1 MTDANVRC
9 GDRFTSLTDVQLQAA
24 RIATGLRSLGAQQGD
39 AVALLLRNDIP
50 FITATLGAA
59 TAGARPTPI
68 NFHSS
73 AEEVGYVLA
82 DSGAKVLVGHTDLL
96 RSLPPSLTKSLTTV
110 HVETPPDIADAFG
123 LSPDDG
129 AVPDSELSWSTLVAG
144 HDPLTDAPGGSPFSV
159 IYTSGT
165 TGHPKGVKRAVATP
179 EQQSRLAQVAA
190 RVLGLRPGSTM
201 LIATPLY
208 HSAPNSAAVFAVH
221 LGCSVVLVPRFEPEV
236 LLELI
241 EAHRVTTAL
250 MVPTMFNR
258 LVKLPDEVKAR
269 YDLSSIEHVI
279 HTAAPCPNETKRRM
293 IEWWGPVICESY
305 ASTEVGSVTF
315 CTSEEWLERPGTVG
329 RPLPEAT
336 IKILDAEG
344 KELPIGEVG
353 EVFARLDAI
362 ADFTYHDKDE
372 LRREVETGGLIT
384 SGDVGYIDEDG
395 YLFLC
400 DRKRDMVIFGGTNV
414 YPAEIEAVLVHMPG
428 VTDCAVFGIPD
439 EDFGEVLAAVV
450 QPDPGADIDADDVRA
465 YLAEHLA
472 GYKVPKVV
480 ELRDELPREDS
491 GKLLKRKLRDPYWVA
506 AGRHI

>member
-1 MTDANVRC
+1 
-9 GDRFTSLTDVQLQAA
+9 
-24 RIATGLRSLGAQQGD
+24 
-39 AVALLLRNDIP
+39 
-50 FITATLGAA
+50 
-59 TAGARPTPI
+59 
-68 NFHSS
+68 
-73 AEEVGYVLA
+73 
-82 DSGAKVLVGHTDLL
+82 
-96 RSLPPSLTKSLTTV
+96 LTTV

-414 YPAEIEAVLVHMPG
+414 YPAEIEAVLDQHPEIFDV
-428 VTDCAVFGIPD
+428 AVFGIPS
-439 EDFGEVLAAVV
+439 EEWGEAVHATV
-450 QPDPGADIDADDVRA
+450 VRA
-465 YLAEHLA
+465 PGSSLTGEQVTAFAREHLA
-472 GYKVPKVV
+472 SYKVPRSVAFT
-480 ELRDELPREDS
+480 DELPRTGS
-491 GKLLKRKLRDPYWVA
+491 GKLLKRQLRAPYW
-506 AGRHI
+506 AGQQGR